1 MKETYV
7 RPMVANARA
16 MDNSSE
22 LFPAVEALAAGYA
35 AGKVVKKVFSGEI
48 PEMSSAGLVKR
59 KEFKD

>member
-7 RPMVANARA
+7 RPMVANART

-22 LFPAVEALAAGYA
+22 LFPAALAAFYA